1 MIRRITR
8 TLTTGAASL
17 ALVTVLAGPV
27 AAQGVP
33 TVDTQNIAQEI
44 RQLQQM
50 VQDFGLLNRP
60 GFTGGQNSRRIARY
74 GTDI

>member
-27 AAQGVP
+27 TGQGVP

-44 RQLQQM
+44 RQLQ
-50 VQDFGLLNRP
+50 
-60 GFTGGQNSRRIARY
+60 
-74 GTDI
+74 